1 MEIIPERRR
10 FLAALAALAAGSAA
24 AVRGCS
30 PPGVAAAGPAPAPLA
45 VRAAPG
51 RARLLQVLAHPDD
64 ELYFM
69 NPDTVQLVRA
79 GVPVVSVYVTAGEAD
94 GVNHPPGQPRPAP
107 DKAAYSAARHQ
118 GLRQAY
124 AGMLGTDVFTPWRRG
139 TTRLA
144 HGMTAEVDTLRVRGR
159 EAVLVFLNLAMH
171 GTTKSVGLPQLWQ
184 LPGMTL
190 PTFTSAG
197 SPNTAEGTYTHEV
210 LVDVLAG
217 LLQRYRPTVV
227 HTLDPDPDMED
238 NAATMRRD
246 IEQPGYSDHWDHT
259 ATALF
264 AWKALARY
272 ADAVARG
279 EGVVPAFLT
288 TAYRGYFNRHWPYNL
303 PPTLVRRKA
312 DYLALYGGAPDW
324 PCADPSGCGDYHLGM
339 GGPLADRKGWV
350 RSTHYRHPGPH
361 LVPGT
366 DARGRLVAHGVLGTR
381 AVRWRE
387 TAPGSG
393 RWAAPQ
399 DLGGGPL
406 APAIAVATDPA
417 GGGPLLFA
425 LRFTALEGDPA
436 ADIRDVVLL
445 EEGRDWQSLGS
456 PESDPDRGRR
466 IGVPVAAAAPDGR
479 VHLFVRNAAKGLSTR
494 VREPGGPWLGWQ
506 DLGGAEVQDGLSA
519 VVDRDG
525 RVHVFA
531 AGRTA
536 VHHWSQ
542 DAPGRPLTCRALTAL
557 PVPADPPA
565 AAAEPDGSLSLV
577 YRLPAGDELLVH
589 RLDMIRSAAGPDRSR
604 HVDGYGPIALAPGLL
619 AGRAADGAAHVA
631 ALAHPA
637 AMVRPGTP
645 GYGFPALYTRP
656 GNDPALVG
664 FGVDATPW
672 IWRPALPTPVRG
684 PAPDSPAQRRG
695 PRPTA

>member
-1 MEIIPERRR
+1 MKIVATRRR
-10 FLAALAALAAGSAA
+10 LLSAAALAAGTAAA
-24 AVRGCS
+24 AVGGCAR
-30 PPGVAAAGPAPAPLA
+30 PGTAATGPAPGPLA
-45 VRAAPG
+45 FRAVPA

-69 NPDTVQLVRA
+69 NPDTVQLVEA
-79 GVPVVSVYVTAGEAD
+79 GVPVVSVYVTAGEAH
-94 GVNHPPGQPRPAP
+94 GVNRPPGQPRPAP

-124 AGMLGTDVFTPWRRG
+124 AAMLGTDVFTPWRRG

-144 HGMTAEVDTLRVRGR
+144 HGLTAEVDTLRVHGR

-171 GTTKSVGLPQLWQ
+171 GTTVRVGLPQLWQ

-197 SPNTAEGTYTHEV
+197 SPNATRGTYTHEL

-217 LLQRYRPTVV
+217 LLRRHRPTVV
-227 HTLDPDPDMED
+227 HTLDPDPDLEA
-238 NAATMRRD
+238 NGATWRRD
-246 IEQPGYSDHWDHT
+246 IEQLGYSDHWDHT

-264 AWKALARY
+264 TWKAIARY
-272 ADAVARG
+272 ADTVARE
-279 EGVVPAFLT
+279 EGVAPAFLT
-288 TAYRGYFNRHWPYNL
+288 TAYRGYYNRHWPHNL
-303 PPTLVRRKA
+303 PPALLRRKA
-312 DYLALYGGAPDW
+312 GYLAPYGGAPDW
-324 PCADPSGCGDYHLGM
+324 PCGDPSGCGDYQVGLGR
-339 GGPLADRKGWV
+339 PLTNRKGWV
-350 RSTHYRHPGPH
+350 RSTHYRHPGTR

-393 RWAAPQ
+393 RWGPPR

-406 APAIAVATDPA
+406 APALSVVTDPV

-425 LRFTALEGDPA
+425 LRFASLDSDRA
-436 ADIRDVVLL
+436 ADTRDVVVLQ
-445 EEGRDWQSLGS
+445 EGRDWQGLGC
-456 PESDPDRGRR
+456 PEDDPDRGRR
-466 IGVPVAAAAPDGR
+466 IGVPVAVAAPDGR

-494 VREPGGPWLGWQ
+494 VRDPEGDWSGWR
-506 DLGGAEVQDGLSA
+506 DLGGGEVQDGLSA
-519 VVDRDG
+519 VVDREG

-542 DAPGRPLTCRALTAL
+542 DAPGRPLACRALTAL

-565 AAAEPDGSLSLV
+565 AAAESDGSLSLA
-577 YRLPAGDELLVH
+577 YRPPASDELLVH
-589 RLDMIRSAAGPDRSR
+589 RLGLVRAALGPDRTR
-604 HVDGYGPIALAPGLL
+604 HFDGYGPLALAHGLL
-619 AGRAADGAAHVA
+619 AGRAGDGTVHVA
-631 ALAHPA
+631 GLAHPA
-637 AMVRPGTP
+637 AAARPGAP
-645 GYGFPALYTRP
+645 GYGFPALHTGPGDRP
-656 GNDPALVG
+656 AVVG
-664 FGVDATPW
+664 FGTDATPW
-672 IWRPALPTPVRG
+672 IWRPRLRTPV
-684 PAPDSPAQRRG
+684 
-695 PRPTA
+695 